1 MRLSACLIG
10 REIFQ
15 TNDPPFPRHFP
26 ALSSGGQSDSL
37 RLGARCR
44 RQLSTTTG
52 TIGSLWRNRCYFVLL
67 GCKSA
72 VEVFRSYDTIVRTT
86 NDDNFTYLGYPLNEN
101 KNKQKENLAL
111 NTRNGEESRVVISAY
126 DLITDKRNGR

>member
-1 MRLSACLIG
+1 MFSAEFEVSEVTRTMRLSACLIG
-10 REIFQ
+10 REIFRTKQ
-15 TNDPPFPRHFP
+15 PLFPRHFP

-72 VEVFRSYDTIVRTT
+72 VEVFRSYGTIVRTT
-86 NDDNFTYLGYPLNEN
+86 NGNNFTYLGH
-101 KNKQKENLAL
+101 
-111 NTRNGEESRVVISAY
+111 
-126 DLITDKRNGR
+126 